1 MKKRD
6 IATERLLA
14 HVDKLIDADYDMLRV
29 NLNQVKVALNR
40 RLRIVTGLFS
50 EIDLHESEI
59 YRLLEKESLLCG
71 LLQKR

>member
-40 RLRIVTGLFS
+40 RLKIVTSLRF
-50 EIDLHESEI
+50 EIETHEAEI
-59 YRLLEKESLLCG
+59 YQLLEKESLLHG